1 MKRRIIILGTV
12 ILLVVAAWTA
22 GWFYVTSLV
31 RQNIVALA
39 SADGVTSPRVTCDRL
54 DTGGYPFWIDV
65 TCTNLTVTSGDI
77 SATLPT
83 LRGSLLV
90 YNPFEVILFG
100 TSPLTVS
107 DAFSGSRDELDWKNL
122 EASARLTGWRI
133 ARISV
138 VGDALTLND
147 AVGSPIALGS
157 AAHAEFHLLDDA
169 ARYDAAKHLA
179 SLRLYSVV
187 QQLAVPGAQI
197 AKGHAT
203 LDAEI
208 SNLPDDV
215 RTYGDPSLLK
225 RWQAAGGKLTI
236 NGLKGEDGAQD
247 FAVTGN
253 VALDAQGR
261 PSGQLEINS
270 KGLVERFGNL
280 IPAQVKP
287 LILGNPAPDGSY
299 TQTLNATNGLLL
311 SGLMPLTA
319 VPSVY

>member
-39 SADGVTSPRVTCDRL
+39 SADGGTSPRVTCDRL

-157 AAHAEFHLLDDA
+157 AAHAEPGRIRPTHRAHLDQPPT
-169 ARYDAAKHLA
+169 
-179 SLRLYSVV
+179 S
-187 QQLAVPGAQI
+187 
-197 AKGHAT
+197 
-203 LDAEI
+203 
-208 SNLPDDV
+208 
-215 RTYGDPSLLK
+215 
-225 RWQAAGGKLTI
+225 
-236 NGLKGEDGAQD
+236 
-247 FAVTGN
+247 
-253 VALDAQGR
+253 
-261 PSGQLEINS
+261 
-270 KGLVERFGNL
+270 L
-280 IPAQVKP
+280 IPSEVEGCSATP
-287 LILGNPAPDGSY
+287 LDFTRDERRVRS
-299 TQTLNATNGLLL
+299 
-311 SGLMPLTA
+311 
-319 VPSVY
+319 